1 MSIDQASAPAPAHPS
16 SRTGAGRGPMAHSA
30 KSVAGTPGQ
39 VSSFEQLLG
48 ALNLGSDGSGEADSA
63 LVVPAQAPS
72 GSPGDMNEVPSTV
85 AIPMTPPLPMPL
97 PPSSAAVAPGRPSGA
112 ADPFGRDKVS
122 AGASAAPARTPHPIT
137 SLAGSSDVSTGAGL
151 PAGLDGPVSVGMNA
165 RHAGNLGTPR
175 SALSASGLASP
186 VAPAAEEGAPS
197 QAGRFDLKEFSP
209 QPALERVVLAAA
221 SGVEQASSQGFR
233 PVREHERRES
243 AVVGGGYAV
252 PGQKS
257 GLATPPAG
265 LTSYALTAPDA
276 AVAADAVAEKLFYWV
291 TGGVQNAE
299 LQVDAFGGGSVD
311 VTVSVQG
318 NQAMVEFRSDQ
329 PEARRLLNDA
339 MPQLR
344 AMLGEE
350 GLMLSGGFVGT
361 SGREGAE
368 ASPRRHPDQRQGV
381 VSLQLASNDPGR
393 SAASIAAAGAGG
405 RLDVYV

>member
-1 MSIDQASAPAPAHPS
+1 MSWSGHASPLA
-16 SRTGAGRGPMAHSA
+16 
-30 KSVAGTPGQ
+30 
-39 VSSFEQLLG
+39 
-48 ALNLGSDGSGEADSA
+48 
-63 LVVPAQAPS
+63 
-72 GSPGDMNEVPSTV
+72 TV
-85 AIPMTPPLPMPL
+85 AEEV
-97 PPSSAAVAPGRPSGA
+97 VA
-112 ADPFGRDKVS
+112 
-122 AGASAAPARTPHPIT
+122 
-137 SLAGSSDVSTGAGL
+137 
-151 PAGLDGPVSVGMNA
+151 
-165 RHAGNLGTPR
+165 
-175 SALSASGLASP
+175 
-186 VAPAAEEGAPS
+186 S
-197 QAGRFDLKEFSP
+197 QGGRFDLKDFTP
-209 QPALERVVLAAA
+209 QPVLERVVLAAA
-221 SGVEQASSQGFR
+221 SGVEQASSQGAR
-233 PVREHERRES
+233 PVREQERRDS
-243 AVVGGGYAV
+243 AVGGGGYAV
-252 PGQKS
+252 LGQEG
-257 GLATPPAG
+257 GLATPASG

-318 NQAMVEFRSDQ
+318 NEAMVEFRSDQ

-368 ASPRRHPDQRQGV
+368 PSPRRHPDQRQGV

-393 SAASIAAAGAGG
+393 SAASVAGAVAGG